1 MIDPIGVT
9 PGTVQ
14 GNRLETEGAAKV
26 APLKAASALQPAV
39 VAETGARDAVK
50 VMAAKPPVDVD
61 RVQQIKKA
69 LHEGRYPIVPAKIAD
84 SIIAARYRW
93 VETDDAE

>member
-1 MIDPIGVT
+1 MSAPQ
-9 PGTVQ
+9 P
-14 GNRLETEGAAKV
+14 V
-26 APLKAASALQPAV
+26 A

-69 LHEGRYPIVPAKIAD
+69 LQDGRYPIVPARIAD
-84 SIIAARYRW
+84 SIIAARYSW
-93 VETDDAE
+93 VEENDAD

>member
-14 GNRLETEGAAKV
+14 GTRVEPNAQAKV
-26 APLKAASALQPAV
+26 APAQAVTSPQPAV

-50 VMAAKPPVDVD
+50 VMASKPPVDTD

-69 LHEGRYPIVPAKIAD
+69 LQDGRYPIVPAKIAD
-84 SIIAARYRW
+84 SIIAARYSW
-93 VETDDAE
+93 VEENDAD